1 MLRNASSI
9 ARGWVCACL
18 LVVISGMVMCTL
30 LHARFEAFNTP
41 DTMNVLAT
49 SLGIKVIN
57 PPLATSKDS
66 VVTSCKLHSASKA
79 LQKKH
84 CESQRVQNQ
93 LQVDKQSG
101 LESGKAA
108 AAIQTAVNSVKT
120 VNPAQESQNEARTE
134 ASLAHMQKEID
145 KLKQE
150 LKKS

>member
-1 MLRNASSI
+1 
-9 ARGWVCACL
+9 
-18 LVVISGMVMCTL
+18 
-30 LHARFEAFNTP
+30 
-41 DTMNVLAT
+41 MNVLAT

-66 VVTSCKLHSASKA
+66 VVTSCKLHNASKA
-79 LQKKH
+79 LQKKQ

-120 VNPAQESQNEARTE
+120 VNPAQASQNEARTE